1 MKYFIDENRILLFSL
16 LISFYEENVQFFEL
30 TNLDSDNNTLD
41 RDILPFCRFYYGNR
55 KRGLLGTEEDPSV
68 TNKNPELI
76 WEISQRLS
84 KRLASEVS
92 ILPIDQGYKLG
103 RYFNRLNKIDVSE
116 TDILRIHFN
125 PRSKAEKL
133 LIKEGYL
140 DFLDGLEF
148 RTKCDL
154 DYSYKTID
162 QLKRKIKTNLKN
174 EF

>member
-1 MKYFIDENRILLFSL
+1 MKYCIDENRILLFSL

-30 TNLDSDNNTLD
+30 TSLDSDNNALD

-103 RYFNRLNKIDVSE
+103 RYFNRLHKIGVSE

-125 PRSKAEKL
+125 SRSKANKL
-133 LIKEGYL
+133 LADEGYL

-148 RTKCDL
+148 HSKCDL
-154 DYSYKTID
+154 EYSVKTID
-162 QLKRKIKTNLKN
+162 QLKREIKKLT
-174 EF
+174 